1 MSTLLEVLYSTIVS
15 DKTAFV
21 SLRRPLASSQKT
33 EKQVQSEIQAILRQ
47 ITASVSFLPVLSGAA
62 TFNVLA
68 YTDKN
73 VEVPAEWVDSDAKLI
88 AKVGLERGDLVWS
101 RPCSYSCFLSY
112 VLPFDSLLLFLV
124 S

>member
-1 MSTLLEVLYSTIVS
+1 VLYSTIVS